1 MNAPARKETA
11 VGEINTLLG
20 RGSEFEGKLTF
31 EGTVRI
37 DGTLKGEVFSDDVLV
52 VGEGAHLEAEV
63 DIGEIIIQGSVKGN
77 IRAKRS
83 VEILA
88 PGRVQGDITTPALQ
102 IDKGVIFEGRC
113 HMDGI
118 GESFKSQLPKPAAPK
133 PAVAKPDAIAALRRE
148 KWTRQGRLDLAP
160 TGFLRSTEWWSGCP
174 ENRVLTVRTVGVTRG
189 ATRPWAPLSPPIP
202 KRFSWIQR
210 CS

>member
-1 MNAPARKETA
+1 MTVPVRKESV

-52 VGEGAHLEAEV
+52 VGEGARLEAEV
-63 DIGEIIIQGSVKGN
+63 DIGEIIIQGTVVGN

-88 PGRVQGDITTPALQ
+88 PGRVKGDITTPMLQ
-102 IDKGVIFEGRC
+102 IDKGVIFEGR
-113 HMDGI
+113 
-118 GESFKSQLPKPAAPK
+118 SFMEGVTDKSRAVSSATGSVASGTAAGK
-133 PAVAKPDAIAALRRE
+133 NAKPPA
-148 KWTRQGRLDLAP
+148 QP
-160 TGFLRSTEWWSGCP
+160 T
-174 ENRVLTVRTVGVTRG
+174 
-189 ATRPWAPLSPPIP
+189 
-202 KRFSWIQR
+202 K
-210 CS
+210 